1 MDFAAIGEAMAMGQA
16 IKNANKSAQQWIDW
30 SSRQV
35 AIAKARA
42 EAQDAGRCAQLKAI
56 LDALREAAPQHELLQ
71 ETGLYHPDGSPET
84 RWHRCYD
91 QAYDAVAVRNALP
104 LCSKAVSPAE
114 AARLAVMGEPVTCKR
129 VLFCR
134 TWWWRGE
141 QHRSERGA
149 IQARKR
155 AAEVAAL
162 EVERRR

>member
-42 EAQDAGRCAQLKAI
+42 EAQDAGRVAQLRAI
-56 LDALREAAPQHELLQ
+56 LDALREAAPQHELLL
-71 ETGLYHPDGSPET
+71 ETGLFHPDGSPEI

-91 QAYDAVAVRNALP
+91 KAYDAVAARNALP
-104 LCSKAVSPAE
+104 LCSKAVSSAE
-114 AARLAVMGEPVTCKR
+114 ADGLAVMREPVTSKR
-129 VLFCR
+129 VLFVK
-134 TWWWRGE
+134 TWWFRGE

-149 IQARKR
+149 LAARK
-155 AAEVAAL
+155 AAADAAA
-162 EVERRR
+162 RRD